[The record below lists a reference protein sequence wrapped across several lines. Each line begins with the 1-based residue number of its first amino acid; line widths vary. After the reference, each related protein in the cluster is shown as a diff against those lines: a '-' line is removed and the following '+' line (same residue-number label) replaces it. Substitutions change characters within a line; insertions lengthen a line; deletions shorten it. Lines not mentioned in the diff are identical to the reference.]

1 MKRFYS
7 TNIQGNSIF
16 LEHDEAQHCSKVLR
30 CKINDIVEVL
40 DGKGKMYEG
49 TISSIQKQEVLIQ
62 IQEIKKQETA
72 QKNKLSIA
80 ICPTKNPARLEWFLE
95 KATEIGIDS
104 IFPII
109 SKRTEKQNIKFERLQ
124 HIIASAAKQSGQLH
138 FPILHPLQPLETLL
152 STANFSQKFI
162 AHCETEKQHL
172 KDIYTPNKEVL
183 VLIGPEGDFTS
194 DEIKNALNKNYQPIS
209 LGNSILRVETAG
221 VVACVTIQNINH
233 NL

>member
-7 TNIQGNSIF
+7 QNIQQNFIY
-16 LEHDEAQHCSKVLR
+16 LENDEAQHCSKVLR

-109 SKRTEKQNIKFERLQ
+109 S
-124 HIIASAAKQSGQLH
+124 
-138 FPILHPLQPLETLL
+138 
-152 STANFSQKFI
+152 
-162 AHCETEKQHL
+162 
-172 KDIYTPNKEVL
+172 
-183 VLIGPEGDFTS
+183 
-194 DEIKNALNKNYQPIS
+194 
-209 LGNSILRVETAG
+209 
-221 VVACVTIQNINH
+221 
-233 NL
+233 